1 VNFAR
6 NGAALFL
13 IAVTASMVVN
23 VVAPVDGAEPKTSS
37 AELLGGLA
45 GHLAQPRSTDPIGS
59 PTPNGAPNP
68 TVTPRATTSVPAGST
83 ASTGP
88 SNNAQPSVQPTT
100 MPASSSPYAT
110 VNPST
115 GRIEVFTPS
124 PADSSRPGATQ
135 PSAGAGSA
143 KTNAPAT
150 NAPSST
156 KTDRADGTRVPATS
170 ITAPV
175 TQAPNTTAPVPQEPP
190 TTAPVTQDPTTTA
203 PVTTAPA
210 ETDPPVDTGRTT
222 HASPTTRD
230 PAGTASSD
238 PPETCHDNRD
248 GCKKPKKH
256 G

>member
-1 VNFAR
+1 MNFAR

-23 VVAPVDGAEPKTSS
+23 VVAPVEAAEPKTSS

-45 GHLAQPRSTDPIGS
+45 GHLAEPRSTDPIGS
-59 PTPNGAPNP
+59 PTPDGAPNP
-68 TVTPRATTSVPAGST
+68 AVTPRPTTSVPAGST

-88 SNNAQPSVQPTT
+88 SNGAQPSVQATT
-100 MPASSSPYAT
+100 MPVPNSPYAT

-115 GRIEVFTPS
+115 GRIEVVTPS

-143 KTNAPAT
+143 KTKAPAT
-150 NAPSST
+150 NAPSAT
-156 KTDRADGTRVPATS
+156 KTQRAEATHGPATS
-170 ITAPV
+170 TITAPV
-175 TQAPNTTAPVPQEPP
+175 TEA
-190 TTAPVTQDPTTTA
+190 PTTTA

-210 ETDPPVDTGRTT
+210 ETDSPVDTGRTRP
-222 HASPTTRD
+222 ASPTTKD
-230 PAGTASSD
+230 PETTAPATATSD
-238 PPETCHDNRD
+238 PSETCHDNRD